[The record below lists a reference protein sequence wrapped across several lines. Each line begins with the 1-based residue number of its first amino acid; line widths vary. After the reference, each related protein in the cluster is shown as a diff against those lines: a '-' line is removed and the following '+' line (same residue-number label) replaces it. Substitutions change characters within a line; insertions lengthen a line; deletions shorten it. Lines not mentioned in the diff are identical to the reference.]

1 MFHVLLCAASVRLV
15 SNRGTSPSTN
25 NAGRLEI
32 FLNGRWGTVC
42 DDSFTSSDATV
53 ACRQLGFDD
62 YIFYDS
68 VGNVG

>member
-1 MFHVLLCAASVRLV
+1 MRLV

-53 ACRQLGFDD
+53 ACRQLGFDG
-62 YIFYDS
+62 YTAF
-68 VGNVG
+68 GNVVEFK